1 MMHPPRTN
9 SGNPDP
15 GPPSFTYHLIQIVQI
30 IECNNEMRE
39 QMGPFPWMKIQIRE
53 EMCGEYQRIVKEK
66 ATAPPLPAGHLRVF
80 QRTWNSAFFFKL
92 SIRLRF

>member
-53 EMCGEYQRIVKEK
+53 EMCGEYQRLFSYQNPMAAMMNIHV
-66 ATAPPLPAGHLRVF
+66 
-80 QRTWNSAFFFKL
+80 L
-92 SIRLRF
+92 S